1 MSKKHM
7 KGKHLYGHTGN
18 LQATGFYLDGL
29 TLTRRGWAQH
39 NKKKHLAGGVAVFKS
54 KSGKILYVRYT
65 RSGRMTEIT
74 SDEDEENED
83 DDDKGGKDTNKFG
96 KRVLKSVKNKIKKAL
111 EKFRNSPK
119 KFQEALK
126 NSLTMKDVKARSLR
140 EFMIKSNPFDLFDK
154 AKETWENLHGKMLSD
169 VGSGKLYNFV
179 KEVQKTIENKKGYLG
194 LSTKLEEDTDFLDA
208 DDLISLIL
216 V

>member
-1 MSKKHM
+1 MSNNHM
-7 KGKHLYGHTGN
+7 KGRHLYGHTGN
-18 LQATGFYLDGL
+18 LKATGFNLNGL
-29 TLTRRGWAQH
+29 TLTGGWAH
-39 NKKKHLAGGVAVFKS
+39 YTKKKHIAGGVAVFKS
-54 KSGKILYVRYT
+54 KNGKILYARYN
-65 RSGRMTEIT
+65 RNGRMTEIT

-96 KRVLKSVKNKIKKAL
+96 KRVLKSAKNKIKKAL
-111 EKFRNSPK
+111 EKFKNSPK

-126 NSLTMKDVKARSLR
+126 NSLTMKDVKARSLK
-140 EFMIKSNPFDLFDK
+140 EYMIKSNPFDLFDK

-169 VGSGKLYNFV
+169 FGSGKLFDFV
-179 KEVQKTIENKKGYLG
+179 KKVQKTIENKKGYLN

-216 V
+216 L